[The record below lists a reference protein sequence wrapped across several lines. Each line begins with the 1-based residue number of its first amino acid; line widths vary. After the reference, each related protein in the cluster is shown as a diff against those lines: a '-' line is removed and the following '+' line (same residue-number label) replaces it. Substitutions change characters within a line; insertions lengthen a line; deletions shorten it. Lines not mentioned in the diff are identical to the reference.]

1 MIEKSREEGRNLVE
15 ALLINERLR
24 RRAPRGWDSA
34 DVVRSWRRRR

>member
-1 MIEKSREEGRNLVE
+1 MIERPREEGRNLVE

-24 RRAPRGWDSA
+24 RKAPRGWDSA

>member
-1 MIEKSREEGRNLVE
+1 MIERSREEGRNLVE

-24 RRAPRGWDSA
+24 RKAPREWDSA